1 MEKVFLYSKTDA
13 APVWLDSKNYSRTF
27 YLATLSKEI
36 IVWEKN
42 QGKTNTKTFK
52 KFTNLKV
59 H

>member
-1 MEKVFLYSKTDA
+1 MFLYSKTDS
-13 APVWLDSKNYSRTF
+13 APVWLDSKNYSRAF

-36 IVWEKN
+36 IVSEKN